1 MYNITLEV
9 TLYIKVV
16 AIDKVK
22 KLYEK
27 AIMYRFAAFGCRCYK
42 KFAVFPPWDMTC
54 MSSEI
59 SIAV

>member
-22 KLYEK
+22 NYTKKRICIVLQHVVAVATKSSRCSLLGYDLYV
-27 AIMYRFAAFGCRCYK
+27 I
-42 KFAVFPPWDMTC
+42 
-54 MSSEI
+54 
-59 SIAV
+59 

>member
-22 KLYEK
+22 KNYTKKRICIALQHLVAVATK
-27 AIMYRFAAFGCRCYK
+27 SSRF
-42 KFAVFPPWDMTC
+42 FPPG
-54 MSSEI
+54 I
-59 SIAV
+59 